1 MKFYNLILILL
12 LISLTSCSS
21 YYYPNLLMTNLTEND
36 FRDLKELQ
44 VAPSQNIKKGDQF
57 NILVYP
63 NNGEALLIYE
73 SDIRRINQEVSNII
87 YYVNEHGFI
96 SLPLIGNIFVE
107 GLTLETLKDTL
118 TKLYSSYITDPYIF
132 LGWANKKVYVFSQ
145 GSGSG
150 TAVPFSNSYITL
162 LDAITSTGGI
172 GNEAYSNKIIIARA
186 TDTNKEDF
194 AFYKINLQDK
204 ENLYLGN
211 IYLRDGDMIYVLP
224 KKKFVDKALAEI
236 NPYISLFNTLL
247 IIIQF
252 FIL

>member
-1 MKFYNLILILL
+1 
-12 LISLTSCSS
+12 
-21 YYYPNLLMTNLTEND
+21 
-36 FRDLKELQ
+36 
-44 VAPSQNIKKGDQF
+44 
-57 NILVYP
+57 
-63 NNGEALLIYE
+63 
-73 SDIRRINQEVSNII
+73 
-87 YYVNEHGFI
+87 
-96 SLPLIGNIFVE
+96 
-107 GLTLETLKDTL
+107 
-118 TKLYSSYITDPYIF
+118 
-132 LGWANKKVYVFSQ
+132 
-145 GSGSG
+145 
-150 TAVPFSNSYITL
+150 
-162 LDAITSTGGI
+162 GGI